1 MSVPGKMLE
10 KSMLGVTEKPLKHG
24 AVFGHSQVHEGKV
37 LLN

>member
-24 AVFGHSQVHEGKV
+24 AVFGHSQYQFMEKFV
-37 LLN
+37 